1 MATPTLSPIG
11 PLRIPVDGQWDIQN
25 LLALAQSM
33 TDSYG
38 LFYPLLAQDPI
49 TRTKLQS
56 WLRQEFWSG
65 DPERMPQVL
74 YTAIPSE
81 EKLKLKSFRYAS
93 LGAIEFTGVLLVLL
107 LLSRVARSY
116 IQTGNDLVALLQR
129 VEKYFERKRH
139 LRRPR
144 KQFTLDSDLSLDSE
158 EARALVFE
166 IAPKFGFDDVS
177 CNKLIEIMGNPIST
191 LKYLALVGRE
201 GRKLAVLQSEGLL
214 ELPQASTEIALL
226 TSPATRNREDLTKAV
241 RRSLAKKKPPSKK

>member
-74 YTAIPSE
+74 YMACTR
-81 EKLKLKSFRYAS
+81 FRRHRVRCFNGTGGGSWSGGSSRESSS
-93 LGAIEFTGVLLVLL
+93 LRLCG
-107 LLSRVARSY
+107 
-116 IQTGNDLVALLQR
+116 
-129 VEKYFERKRH
+129 
-139 LRRPR
+139 
-144 KQFTLDSDLSLDSE
+144 
-158 EARALVFE
+158 
-166 IAPKFGFDDVS
+166 
-177 CNKLIEIMGNPIST
+177 
-191 LKYLALVGRE
+191 
-201 GRKLAVLQSEGLL
+201 
-214 ELPQASTEIALL
+214 
-226 TSPATRNREDLTKAV
+226 
-241 RRSLAKKKPPSKK
+241 